1 MSGQNRV
8 IVLLLGVLAALVIVV
23 GGLSAVLLLGGG
35 EDGATTTVDGGE
47 GGGLTTTT
55 DGDDDDETAGLD
67 TGGGDAEDASGR
79 LRLAGSD
86 PVTMDP
92 HIAGDSGSAEFIVEI
107 FSGLLTIT
115 PELNIELDLA
125 ESFEV
130 SDDGL
135 VYTFT
140 LRDDIF
146 FHQGRRVTAEDVQWS
161 LERAASRELASPT
174 ALGYLGD
181 IIGVRERFYEG
192 AESIT
197 GIEVID
203 DRTIQFT
210 IDAPKP
216 YFLAKLTYPTAFIV
230 DRQQI
235 EANPRGWTRR
245 PNGTGPYRLQEW
257 RLGQRIVLQANPRY
271 HLGAPSIREVLYEL
285 SGGSTLTRFEN
296 GELDIAF
303 ISVNDID
310 RARDPESDIGPR
322 YQVFPQF
329 TISYLALNT
338 NVPPFD
344 DVKVRQALGF
354 SIDRTLIAEVTF
366 NNMLAPATGI
376 LMPQLPGYT
385 PDDKTFQFDPDRAR
399 TLLAESK
406 YGSAE
411 NLPEIVLTEVGGGAE
426 GRIDTQA
433 FIQQWREELGIEVR
447 IEQTDFAT
455 ILARQD
461 EGSLQMFNA
470 GWIMDYPDPEDILD
484 LKFYSGSALNDVNY
498 NNAEV
503 DAILEEA
510 RVEQDAARRLELYQQ
525 AERLIIEDAAW
536 LPLYFSQAHVVINAD
551 VEGWF
556 EPPMVIPRLRFV
568 QVNR

>member
-8 IVLLLGVLAALVIVV
+8 IVLMLGVLAALVIVV
-23 GGLSAVLLLGGG
+23 GGLSAVLLLSGG
-35 EDGATTTVDGGE
+35 EDGVTTSTPSE
-47 GGGLTTTT
+47 GGGITRTT
-55 DGDDDDETAGLD
+55 GD
-67 TGGGDAEDASGR
+67 GGGDSGDSGGDDGSSADAAASGR
-79 LRLAGSD
+79 LRLAGND

-92 HIAGDSGSAEFIVEI
+92 HLAGDSGSAEFIVEI
-107 FSGLLTIT
+107 FSGLLTIS

-140 LRDDIF
+140 LRDDIN
-146 FHQGRRVTAEDVQWS
+146 FHQGRRVTAEDVRWS

-174 ALGYLGD
+174 ALAYLGD

-192 AESIT
+192 AETIT

-210 IDAPKP
+210 IDEPKP
-216 YFLAKLTYPTAFIV
+216 YFIAKLTYPTAFIV

-257 RLGQRIVLQANPRY
+257 RLGQRIVLQANARY
-271 HLGAPSIREVLYEL
+271 HLGAPLLEEVLYEL

-296 GELDIAF
+296 GELDVSSIG
-303 ISVNDID
+303 VNDID
-310 RARDPESDIGPR
+310 RARDPESDLGPL

-344 DVKVRQALGF
+344 DVNVRRALGF
-354 SIDRTLIAEVTF
+354 SINRTLIAEVTF

-385 PDDKTFQFDPDRAR
+385 PGDKTFSFDPDEAR
-399 TLLAESK
+399 RLLAASK

-433 FIQQWREELGIEVR
+433 FIQQWREELGIDVR

-484 LKFYSGSALNDVNY
+484 LKFHSGSALNDVNY
-498 NNAEV
+498 GNADV

-510 RVEQDAARRLELYQQ
+510 RVEQDPGRRLELYQQ
-525 AERLIIEDAAW
+525 AELLIIEDAAW
-536 LPLYFSQAHVVINAD
+536 LPLYFSQSHVVINED

-568 QVNR
+568 SVNR